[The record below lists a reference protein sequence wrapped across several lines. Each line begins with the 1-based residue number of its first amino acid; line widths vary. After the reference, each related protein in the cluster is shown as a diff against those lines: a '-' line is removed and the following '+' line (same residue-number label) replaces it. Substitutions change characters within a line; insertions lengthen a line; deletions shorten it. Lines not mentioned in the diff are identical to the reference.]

1 MHTPK
6 VEEFTSPNS
15 LPLTVICDN
24 VRDPTNLGA
33 ILRVCSGVGCHKVI
47 LTKGC
52 VNIWDSKVLRS
63 SSGAHFKLQMHQK
76 QDWTKIQNLLGK
88 NVNMFVADNSHKQMN
103 ELQESVPLLPYY
115 GIKYDAAKHTVIVVG
130 EC

>member
-33 ILRVCSGVGCHKVI
+33 ILRACSGVGCHKVI